1 MEETPTTPAPPG
13 LHFSHYM
20 EETPP
25 DTFTHAARGAFCFNT
40 LKR

>member
-1 MEETPTTPAPPG
+1 MEGIPTPPG

-25 DTFTHAARGAFCFNT
+25 DTFTHAARGADLLYCIKV